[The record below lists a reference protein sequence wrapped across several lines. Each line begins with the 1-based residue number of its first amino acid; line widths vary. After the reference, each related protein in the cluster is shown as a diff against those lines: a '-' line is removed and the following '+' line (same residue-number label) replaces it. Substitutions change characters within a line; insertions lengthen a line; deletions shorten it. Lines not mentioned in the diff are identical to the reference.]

1 MSSAHDSWR
10 LILDPPQD
18 GFQNMA
24 RDEAL
29 LEMCRHGGNE
39 PSSFPVLR
47 IYAWNVPTLS
57 LGRFQDALRAVDQ
70 GFCRDHGIP
79 VVRRPTGG
87 GAVLHDHEVTYC
99 LVGPTGVVPFR
110 GSILESYRLIAGGI
124 AEGLSLLGLRP
135 DAGARVP
142 EGTEPFPPPHQC
154 FSRAGN
160 YETTFEGRKVVG
172 SAQVRRKGASLQHG
186 SILLDANPRLFD
198 EATGGQREE
207 RRGWTTLR
215 ELLGRRPDFDEVAL
229 ALARGL
235 GRVFP
240 LRWEIGGIAGGEE
253 RLAQRLRARKY
264 LNAHWT
270 ARGSSTLSRI

>member
-1 MSSAHDSWR
+1 MSPDRKTWR

-18 GFQNMA
+18 GFENMA

-29 LEMCRHGGNE
+29 LEACRRDGENSGAY
-39 PSSFPVLR
+39 PVLR
-47 IYAWNVPTLS
+47 VYGWNVPTLS
-57 LGRFQDALRAVDQ
+57 LGRFQDALRSVDQ
-70 GFCRDHGIP
+70 GFCREHGIP

-87 GAVLHDHEVTYC
+87 AAVLHDREVTYC
-99 LVGPTGVVPFR
+99 LVGPTGKAPFC
-110 GSILESYRLIAGGI
+110 GSILDSYREIAAGI
-124 AEGLSLLGLRP
+124 VEGLSLLGLVP
-135 DAGARVP
+135 DLGCKTQASVASTAP
-142 EGTEPFPPPHQC
+142 SQC
-154 FSRAGN
+154 FARAGS
-160 YETTFEGRKVVG
+160 YEVTFTGKKVVG
-172 SAQVRRKGASLQHG
+172 SAQVRRKGAALQHG
-186 SILLDANPRLFD
+186 SILLDANGRLFD

-215 ELLGRRPDFDEVAL
+215 ELLGRRPDFEEVAL

-235 GRVFP
+235 GSGFSVN
-240 LRWEIGGIAGGEE
+240 WELGEIAAQED

>member
-1 MSSAHDSWR
+1 MSASLKTWR
-10 LILDPPQD
+10 LICDPPQD
-18 GFQNMA
+18 GFENMA

-29 LEMCRHGGNE
+29 LEACRREGE
-39 PSSFPVLR
+39 SRLRYPVLR
-47 IYAWNVPTLS
+47 IYGWNVPTLS
-57 LGRFQDALRAVDQ
+57 LGRFQDALRSVDQ

-87 GAVLHDHEVTYC
+87 AAVLHDREVTYC
-99 LVGPTGVVPFR
+99 LVGPTGEPPFC
-110 GSILESYRLIAGGI
+110 GSILDSYKKIAAGI
-124 AEGLSLLGLRP
+124 TEGLSMLGLTP
-135 DAGARVP
+135 DPGCRSHVEAGSAAP
-142 EGTEPFPPPHQC
+142 AQC
-154 FSRAGN
+154 FARAGS
-160 YETTFEGRKVVG
+160 YEITFAGKKVVG

-186 SILLDANPRLFD
+186 SILLDANARLFE
-198 EATGGQREE
+198 EATGGQHEE

-215 ELLGRRPDFDEVAL
+215 ELLGRRPDFEEVAL

-235 GRVFP
+235 GAAFSVGWEMGEAEP
-240 LRWEIGGIAGGEE
+240 LED